1 MDEENKRAI
10 VIGASS
16 GLGREIARLLY
27 KRGYRMGIAARRVER
42 LEALRDELGDGVEIA
57 SIDVNKA
64 EATTAFERLA
74 GRLGGVDLLVYC
86 AGVGWQNPSLDEDKE
101 MATVATNALG
111 FTRMIGSAFRYM
123 SRQGRGHI
131 AVITSIAG
139 TKGLGPAPAYSAT
152 KAMQNVYLQA
162 LEQLANT
169 RGLNI
174 RFTDIRPGFV
184 ATDLLG
190 EDKSYP
196 MLMEVG
202 QVAKKIVKAIEKKK
216 HVRVVD
222 YRWRL
227 VTACWRRVPRWLWR
241 RLRLVKG

>member
-27 KRGYRMGIAARRVER
+27 KRGYCMGIAARRVER
-42 LEALRDELGDGVEIA
+42 LEALREELGDGVEIA
-57 SIDVNKA
+57 SIDVTKG
-64 EATTAFERLA
+64 ESVEAFERLA

-111 FTRMIGSAFRYM
+111 FTRMIGSAYRYM

-196 MLMEVG
+196 MLMEVS
-202 QVAKKIVKAIEKKK
+202 QVAKKIVKAIESKK

>member
-1 MDEENKRAI
+1 MSEENKRAI

-27 KRGYRMGIAARRVER
+27 KRGYRTGIAARRVER
-42 LEALRDELGDGVEIA
+42 LEALRDELGEGVEIA
-57 SIDVNKA
+57 SIDVTKG
-64 EATTAFERLA
+64 ESVEAFERLA